1 MFRAVI
7 YFGLVAF
14 ALSSKGNALLQLALA
29 SSIISIQKQRN
40 PFQNYQDQE
49 QLFYWVRKTKCKQM

>member
-29 SSIISIQKQRN
+29 SSIISICSKTEE
-40 PFQNYQDQE
+40 PFSK
-49 QLFYWVRKTKCKQM
+49 LSRSRAAVLLGA